1 MPEETPPGSV
11 AACHE
16 ETPAITATTSA
27 DLPVEDNAAYVDS
40 SPITPAA
47 ATADGPSVAML
58 EVKSD
63 DGDKSVPEEEEV
75 SREVSVSSGVEVG
88 VEVAAVANED
98 ELATAGEWY
107 GRTR

>member
-1 MPEETPPGSV
+1 MPEETPPGPV
-11 AACHE
+11 AACVE
-16 ETPAITATTSA
+16 ETPAITSTTIA
-27 DLPVEDNAAYVDS
+27 DLPMEDNAAYVYS

-47 ATADGPSVAML
+47 AMADGPSAAML

-75 SREVSVSSGVEVG
+75 SREISVSSDVEEGVQA
-88 VEVAAVANED
+88 AAVANED